1 VELKDK
7 DLELIERGTKAL
19 INELGYSGFI
29 KYISRVQICNG
40 NYFRNKEVVY
50 KNIDSKDNKEDIR

>member
-1 VELKDK
+1 MELKDK